1 MYCAELAKGN
11 EKRFGCSLFEK
22 YGRIF
27 LIEAFGPAEE
37 AGARE
42 GDELLGVNGEY
53 FRKCTTL
60 DEVVAM
66 LAEASRITL
75 LLRRGPS
82 SALLGEPRPVVEW
95 ARTEWEPAEA
105 KAAARAARLVE
116 GAAKHEEAKA
126 KAAKRQLR
134 EATRRAKARV
144 AFAKEAEECGSA

>member
-82 SALLGEPRPVVEW
+82 SAASV
-95 ARTEWEPAEA
+95 AS
-105 KAAARAARLVE
+105 AAA
-116 GAAKHEEAKA
+116 
-126 KAAKRQLR
+126 
-134 EATRRAKARV
+134 
-144 AFAKEAEECGSA
+144 SAGGGGGCDVGVSASETTSCQ